1 MKINIKNFFNRRLL
15 HIPPHFTTTYN
26 RMSDYEET
34 KINQWIHEHCVG
46 RYCIVKNVKWQKDS
60 WGAMTT
66 IGFEEPSD
74 MTLLALSGMLNT
86 KNIPF

>member
-1 MKINIKNFFNRRLL
+1 MKINPKNFFNRRLNN
-15 HIPPHFTTTYN
+15 IPPHFTTTST
-26 RMSDYEET
+26 RLTDYE
-34 KINQWIHEHCVG
+34 KIGINQWIHEHCAG

-60 WGAMTT
+60 WRAMTT